1 MEKLLKNLL
10 RSGISSYRN
19 KTSGTCS
26 IYFIIKKRGSCVALS
41 VMLIESEEYQEAV
54 VAGFGGGE
62 GLANISWGANKS
74 FACKAEKTLSK
85 YGFEEVG

>member
-1 MEKLLKNLL
+1 
-10 RSGISSYRN
+10 
-19 KTSGTCS
+19 
-26 IYFIIKKRGSCVALS
+26 
-41 VMLIESEEYQEAV
+41 MLIESEEYQEAV

-74 FACKAEKTLSK
+74 FARKAEKTLSK